1 MKRGYADQIAKEN
14 DFYMKPDAK
23 VIDHST
29 PHAPK
34 VSIGM
39 PVYNGEPYLS
49 EALSSLLLQS
59 FTDFE
64 LIISDNCSTDRT
76 TQIIEHYSNK
86 DSRIVSCRQT
96 ENIGGIDNFQFVLDR
111 ASGEYFMWAAHDD
124 KWGAEYIAQLVG
136 VLDNFDDA
144 IAAVGSI
151 YNIFPY
157 STEQKKLDI
166 CVQNISASRLLR
178 VFRYSFRECY
188 PIYGLWRRKSLLSL
202 PPFDGLHWAD
212 LPLLMAAAYRGK
224 FRQCKDAK
232 FYYRKINKSLD
243 ERLKISLNYQ
253 ESISEVTLI
262 MGCVEN
268 TYNSLCSV
276 NTSKAFATLAAFLVG
291 IRLYFALASRHLGD
305 KYPSLRRIKKRLFT

>member
-1 MKRGYADQIAKEN
+1 MT
-14 DFYMKPDAK
+14 
-23 VIDHST
+23 DHST
-29 PHAPK
+29 HRAPK

-39 PVYNGEPYLS
+39 AVYNGEPYLT

-64 LIISDNCSTDRT
+64 LIISDNCSTDKT
-76 TQIIEHYSNK
+76 AQIIEHYRNK
-86 DSRIVSCRQT
+86 DSRIISYRQT
-96 ENIGGIDNFQFVLDR
+96 ENIGGIANFQFVLDR
-111 ASGEYFMWAAHDD
+111 ARGEYFMWAAHDD
-124 KWGAEYIAQLVG
+124 MWNSEYVTQLVG

-151 YNIFPY
+151 YNIFPD

-166 CVQNISASRLLR
+166 CVQNISESRLLR
-178 VFRYSFRECY
+178 VIRYSFCECY
-188 PIYGLWRRKSLLSL
+188 PIYGLWRRKSLIAL

-212 LPLLMAAAYRGK
+212 LPFLMSAAYRGK
-224 FRQCKDAK
+224 FRQCQGAE

-253 ESISEVTLI
+253 GSVNEVKLI

-268 TYNSLCSV
+268 TYNSLCYV
-276 NTSKAFATLAAFLVG
+276 NTSKSFAIFAAFIVG
-291 IRLYFALASRHLGD
+291 VRLFFASAYRHAGD
-305 KYPSLRRIKKRLFT
+305 KFPSLKRIKKRLFHARQ

>member
-1 MKRGYADQIAKEN
+1 MT
-14 DFYMKPDAK
+14 
-23 VIDHST
+23 DHST
-29 PHAPK
+29 HRAPK

-39 PVYNGEPYLS
+39 AVYNGEPYLT

-64 LIISDNCSTDRT
+64 LVISDNCSTDKT
-76 TQIIEHYSNK
+76 AQIIEHYRNK
-86 DSRIVSCRQT
+86 DSRIISYRQT
-96 ENIGGIDNFQFVLDR
+96 ENIGGIANFQFVLDR
-111 ASGEYFMWAAHDD
+111 ARGEYFMWAAHDD
-124 KWGAEYIAQLVG
+124 MWNSEYVTQLVG

-151 YNIFPY
+151 YNIFPD

-166 CVQNISASRLLR
+166 CVQNISESRLLR
-178 VFRYSFRECY
+178 VIRYSFCECY

-212 LPLLMAAAYRGK
+212 LPFLMAAAYRGK
-224 FRQCKDAK
+224 FRQCRVAE
-232 FYYRKINKSLD
+232 FYYRKIYKSLD

-253 ESISEVTLI
+253 GSVNEVKLI

-268 TYNSLCSV
+268 TYNSLCYV
-276 NTSKAFATLAAFLVG
+276 NTYKAFATLAAFLVG
-291 IRLYFALASRHLGD
+291 IRLFFASAYRHVGD
-305 KYPSLRRIKKRLFT
+305 KFPSLKRIKKRLFSKR